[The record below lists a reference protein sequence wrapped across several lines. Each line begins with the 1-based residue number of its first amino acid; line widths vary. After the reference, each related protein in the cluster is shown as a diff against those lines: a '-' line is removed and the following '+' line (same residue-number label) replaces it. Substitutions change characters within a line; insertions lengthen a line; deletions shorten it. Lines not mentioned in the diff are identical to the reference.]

1 MQALTHAR
9 PSTDLKPQ
17 HSPLIL
23 PMAVIAMLA
32 ALLGGFLVMH
42 ASRLSGATE
51 ATDQIAIFY
60 GP

>member
-1 MQALTHAR
+1 
-9 PSTDLKPQ
+9 
-17 HSPLIL
+17 
-23 PMAVIAMLA
+23 MAVIAMLA